1 MIERKDAAWK
11 RAAKAWLDAKVVFDA
26 AKDKILA
33 LAKEESCYG
42 AGVKHLRTFQAGRV
56 SYAEVPELKGV
67 DLAPYRGAGGFKS
80 TVSKI

>member
-11 RAAKAWLDAKVVFDA
+11 RAAKAWLDAEAVFVA

-42 AGVKHLRTFQAGRV
+42 AGVKHLRSLQAGKV
-56 SYAEVPELKGV
+56 AYAKVPELKGV
-67 DLAPYRGAGGFKS
+67 DLTPYRGADFFKT

>member
-11 RAAKAWLDAKVVFDA
+11 RAAKAWLDAKVVLDA

-42 AGVKHLRTFQAGRV
+42 AGVKHLRSFEAGRV
-56 SYAEVPELKGV
+56 AYAKVPELKGV
-67 DLAPYRGAGGFKS
+67 DLTPYRGAGFFKT

>member
-11 RAAKAWLDAKVVFDA
+11 RAAKAWLDAKAVYDA
-26 AKDKILA
+26 AKEKIIA

-42 AGVKHLRTFQAGRV
+42 AGVKHLRSLQAGKV
-56 SYAEVPELKGV
+56 AYAKVPELKGV
-67 DLAPYRGAGGFKS
+67 DLDAYRGDGFFKT